1 VFSANRRT
9 VLLTCDGTALRSRL
23 IGTYFPE
30 RRFWAKGPY
39 TARGA
44 TKLEDIGVI
53 ASVNLIVTGREN
65 SSIEVEE
72 LRKRGCSVEIIPPSR
87 LLDLLKLEVSPFTVA
102 DAVVCFIEANQP
114 ELLTSPPTLGLQTY
128 EGEKLAREIRQ
139 LPDSCAMT
147 DGRKWKAIP
156 IVIVLQGIESL
167 LLRERIGR
175 LAVEENVAFVE
186 ALPDF
191 PPTFRAIDGAVRNYR
206 QRVLAEFSNLGF
218 LVSYENGRY
227 RVGPAM
233 NATGDIEGYFYD
245 RRRDKR
251 GLRDR
256 YFTVDRDQQGI
267 QFEVELFEALINRQH
282 ASEEDFQSFFEDNPH
297 FLADA
302 RMSQPMPH
310 VRLKNAQGEV
320 LIPDFV
326 VKPIVA
332 SQRDS
337 NWEVLELK
345 TPSAQILAGPRRH
358 LRLSHEVHQ
367 AIAQL
372 RDYGD
377 YFKNPEN
384 KQRVSA
390 ALGHALRFPRLAV
403 LIGRLRDGQAEDL
416 EKAQSRE
423 ADIRIVTYDEI
434 LQRQQFLVR

>member
-1 VFSANRRT
+1 
-9 VLLTCDGTALRSRL
+9 
-23 IGTYFPE
+23 
-30 RRFWAKGPY
+30 
-39 TARGA
+39 
-44 TKLEDIGVI
+44 
-53 ASVNLIVTGREN
+53 VNLIVTGRAN
-65 SSIEVEE
+65 SSVEVDE
-72 LRKRGCSVEIIPPSR
+72 LRKRGCSVDLIPPAR
-87 LLDLLKLEVSPFTVA
+87 LLDLLKQEVSPFAVA
-102 DAVVCFIEANQP
+102 DAVVCFIETDQS
-114 ELLTSPPTLGLQTY
+114 EWLSPATLGVQTY
-128 EGEKLAREIRQ
+128 EGEKLAREIRR

-156 IVIVLQGIESL
+156 IVIVLHGLGGPLS
-167 LLRERIGR
+167 RERIGR
-175 LAVEENVAFVE
+175 LAAEEKVAFVE

-191 PPTFRAIDGAVRNYR
+191 PPTFRAIEGAVRDYR

-233 NATGDIEGYFYD
+233 NATGDIEGFFYD

-251 GLRDR
+251 EIRDR
-256 YFTVDRDQQGI
+256 YFTVDRDQRGV
-267 QFEVELFEALINRQH
+267 QFEVELFEALINRQDL
-282 ASEEDFQSFFEDNPH
+282 AEQDFQIFFEENPH
-297 FLADA
+297 FLTDA
-302 RMSQPMPH
+302 RISQPMPH
-310 VRLKNAQGEV
+310 VRFENVQGQV

-326 VKPIVA
+326 IKPIVA

-345 TPSAQILAGPRRH
+345 MPSARLLAGPLRH

-384 KQRVSA
+384 KQRVSS
-390 ALGHALRFPRLAV
+390 ALGHALQFPRLAV
-403 LIGRLRDGQAEDL
+403 LIGRLRDGEAEHL

-434 LQRQQFLVR
+434 LQRQQLLVR